1 MRERHCTNP
10 ACGGG
15 PPELPLPLHTCALRK
30 SPVPAVRN
38 LGPLGGG
45 TTENAVYH
53 GRLHRPVPQGAQPS
67 SGSSLL
73 AHGREDAGHFA
84 EDPRAEAWRDP
95 APSPLAQAGPCVL
108 FQESGSL
115 SDPRAW
121 RPHCWRAC
129 LLLPGENKL
138 NGAGYGRSE
147 LSAFGQSPSPASN
160 LVPHLQSP

>member
-1 MRERHCTNP
+1 MCERHCTNP

-30 SPVPAVRN
+30 PPVPAVRN

-45 TTENAVYH
+45 TIENAVYH
-53 GRLHRPVPQGAQPS
+53 GRLHRPVPQGAQPCLWLPAVS
-67 SGSSLL
+67 SWKR
-73 AHGREDAGHFA
+73 GRWPFCGGPQGRSMER
-84 EDPRAEAWRDP
+84 PR
-95 APSPLAQAGPCVL
+95 PLASCPGSCVL

-115 SDPRAW
+115 SDSRAW

-138 NGAGYGRSE
+138 NGAGYGRSK
-147 LSAFGQSPSPASN
+147 LSAFGQSPSPAST
-160 LVPHLQSP
+160 LVPHL